1 MTCDR
6 RTEIYLMFTKHNYG
20 RAAGAGGR
28 VGGER
33 KDSINIIDSTT
44 SYNIRKEERNY
55 EYLRVRPRK
64 NDHHSKHPVN
74 QLCNPGI
81 AY

>member
-55 EYLRVRPRK
+55 ESQSPA
-64 NDHHSKHPVN
+64 P
-74 QLCNPGI
+74 
-81 AY
+81 